1 MKDLFTMHE
10 ELTAKGYHIATVIGS
25 DIYYSNDKETIFF
38 PIAGVE
44 SEYDIEKFYFHMLG
58 SSDIKLAKPDKFYKL
73 TFNGEYIGTSY
84 PLVNYEGE
92 EFVLTITS
100 DFTLDRKSEEDY
112 KVIEDMDFIKKELI
126 NILDGNI
133 PFIMNEDG
141 DICINT
147 FFGSIKYNDY
157 TLEIWCDEY
166 KAEGYEVYSVLPEIA
181 STLYSAYLPIVLQDE
196 EIKSRLNELIIP

>member
-1 MKDLFTMHE
+1 MKDLFTMHA
-10 ELTAKGYHIATVIGS
+10 ELTAKGYQIATIIGR

-38 PIAGVE
+38 PITGVE
-44 SEYDIEKFYFHMLG
+44 SKYDIEKFYFHMLG
-58 SSDIKLAKPDKFYKL
+58 SSGIKLAKPDKFYKL
-73 TFNGEYIGTSY
+73 IFNGEYISTSY

-100 DFTLDRKSEEDY
+100 DFTLNRKSEDY
-112 KVIEDMDFIKKELI
+112 KVIEDMDYIKKELLD
-126 NILDGNI
+126 ILDGRI
-133 PFIMNEDG
+133 LFIMNEDG

-147 FFGSIKYNDY
+147 FFGSIRYNDY
-157 TLEIWCDEY
+157 TLEIWCDED
-166 KAEGYEVYSVLPEIA
+166 KADGYEVDSVLPEIA

>member
-10 ELTAKGYHIATVIGS
+10 ELTAKGYHIATVIGR

-38 PIAGVE
+38 PISGVE

-58 SSDIKLAKPDKFYKL
+58 AVDIELIKPDKFYKL
-73 TFNGEYIGTSY
+73 IFNGEYISTSY
-84 PLVNYEGE
+84 PIIKYESE
-92 EFVLTITS
+92 EFVLTTTS

-112 KVIEDMDFIKKELI
+112 KVIEDMDSIKKELI
-126 NILDGNI
+126 DILDGKI
-133 PFIMNEDG
+133 PFIMNVDG

-147 FFGSIKYNDY
+147 FFGSIRYNDY
-157 TLEIWCDEY
+157 SLDIWCSEE
-166 KAEGYEVYSVLPEIA
+166 KASGYEVDSVISEIA

-196 EIKSRLNELIIP
+196 EIKSRLNDLIIP